1 MKEILMMVL
10 EDCPYFS
17 PGDPAAMRLGSDA
30 TAENIAQLREENEK
44 YRGITVKRVD
54 EEADPGLAETLDYY
68 YVPCFFV
75 EGKKLLEGV
84 PEKEKVQ
91 AVLDAALAE
100 G

>member
-1 MKEILMMVL
+1 MKEVLMMVL
-10 EDCPYFS
+10 EDCPYCRQA
-17 PGDPAAMRLGSDA
+17 DAM
-30 TAENIAQLREENEK
+30 IAQLREEDEK

-54 EEADPGLAETLDYY
+54 EEANPALAGTLDYY

-84 PEKEKVQ
+84 PEKEKVR
-91 AVLDAALAE
+91 AVLDAVLAE

>member
-10 EDCPYFS
+10 EDCPYCRQA
-17 PGDPAAMRLGSDA
+17 DAM
-30 TAENIAQLREENEK
+30 IAQLREENEK

-75 EGKKLLEGV
+75 EGKKQ
-84 PEKEKVQ
+84 VQ